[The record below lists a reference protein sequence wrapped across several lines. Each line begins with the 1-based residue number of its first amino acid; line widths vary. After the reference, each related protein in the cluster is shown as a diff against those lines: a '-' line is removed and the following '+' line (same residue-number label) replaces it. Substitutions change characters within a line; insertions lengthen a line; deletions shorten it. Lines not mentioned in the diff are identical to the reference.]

1 MKKTTDK
8 LKKIVLAFCC
18 SISLVSATTVNTA
31 AAENSDVMN
40 AYVGNEKLLDTE
52 LNYDELKNGSGSLY
66 KGTAWLNDEVS
77 PK

>member
-40 AYVGNEKLLDTE
+40 AYVGNEKLLDT
-52 LNYDELKNGSGSLY
+52 
-66 KGTAWLNDEVS
+66 
-77 PK
+77 